1 MVRFVIR
8 RVLTAVAILGLVSF
22 VTCLLFVASPGDPA
36 RLSCGKTCTPE
47 RLADIR
53 HSLGIDRPV
62 LAQYVDYMQGIFVG
76 RDFTQAGEVV
86 HCDVPCFGYSFT
98 NAQPVWDTLLD
109 RLPATL
115 SLAGGAAV
123 LFLTVGLGLGA
134 LSALRAGS
142 SLDRVAVAAAVT
154 GASVQIFFLGP
165 LLRNTFAADLGWLP
179 QPRYTPITDNP
190 VDWFG
195 GLLLPWITLAIVSAA
210 VYTRL
215 TRASGL
221 EALSEDFVR
230 AARAR
235 GLSPGRLHL
244 KHTGRATLT
253 PVMTVFG
260 LDLAGLLG
268 GAIITETVFNIPGI
282 GRLAITA
289 IGNSD
294 LPMIMATVLLGAIF
308 IVVANLVVDIAY
320 AVVDP
325 RVRVPR

>member
-8 RVLTAVAILGLVSF
+8 RILTSVVILGVVSF
-22 VTCLLFVASPGDPA
+22 VTFLLFFAVPGDPA

-62 LAQYVDYMQGIFVG
+62 LAQYVDYMQGIFAG
-76 RDFTQAGEVV
+76 RDFTEAGEVL
-86 HCDVPCFGYSFT
+86 HCDAPCFGYSFV
-98 NAQPVWDTLLD
+98 NSQPVWETLVD
-109 RLPATL
+109 RFPATL
-115 SLAGGAAV
+115 SLAVGAAV
-123 LFLTVGLGLGA
+123 LFLALGLGLGA
-134 LSALRAGS
+134 LAALRAGS
-142 SLDRVAVAAAVT
+142 TLDRVAVAAAVT

-179 QPRYTPITDNP
+179 QPRYTPLTDNP

-195 GLLLPWITLAIVSAA
+195 GLLLPWITLAIVGAA

-215 TRASGL
+215 SRATGL

-244 KHTGRATLT
+244 KHTSRATVT

-260 LDLAGLLG
+260 LELGGLLG
-268 GAIITETVFNIPGI
+268 GAVITETVFNIPGI

-289 IGNSD
+289 IGNAD
-294 LPMIMATVLLGAIF
+294 LPVIMATVLLGAIF
-308 IVVANLVVDIAY
+308 ILLANLVVDIAY
-320 AVVDP
+320 AAVDP
-325 RVRVPR
+325 RVRIRG